1 MGVVIITD
9 MAQLCQYACR
19 DLIFLLKL
27 HLSHIVIMFIFDA
40 STLILI
46 AKTEI
51 LDPFL
56 RDVGLDVAIPLEVEK
71 ECCSVKKSLDALM
84 IRKAL
89 DESRIR
95 VIAVK
100 NRKLVTKIQ
109 EDFGLGRG
117 EAEAIVLALAEKA
130 RVVGIDDKNGIN
142 ACKLLGVAFTTA
154 IGILVRMCEKRLLTK
169 SEALAKLEGLAR
181 HGRYKKSILED
192 ARRQLETAT

>member
-1 MGVVIITD
+1 
-9 MAQLCQYACR
+9 
-19 DLIFLLKL
+19 
-27 HLSHIVIMFIFDA
+27 MFIFDA

-71 ECCSVKKSLDALM
+71 ECCSVRKSFDALM
-84 IRKAL
+84 IRKVLA
-89 DESRIR
+89 ESRIR

-117 EAEAIVLALAEKA
+117 EAGAIVLALA
-130 RVVGIDDKNGIN
+130 R
-142 ACKLLGVAFTTA
+142 KLASWASMT
-154 IGILVRMCEKRLLTK
+154 RMGSTRASC
-169 SEALAKLEGLAR
+169 SV
-181 HGRYKKSILED
+181 
-192 ARRQLETAT
+192 